1 MSGPEDERDAI
12 GKALP
17 TREEAPR
24 RLDEE
29 LLLLARKHPR
39 EDWPGNPG
47 LGEVA
52 RFWLDRHD
60 AFRQLDQVIREGSDQ
75 AVIEKIGAD
84 GFKPWLARNLSLYL
98 GELESHHSV
107 EDHHYFPVFRRAE
120 PDLARGFD
128 ILDNDHEELH
138 HAIEAIV
145 GIANRV
151 LQQPATD
158 PVAFH
163 GEMERFRESYE
174 TLGRTLVLHLDDEE
188 DLIIPLLIDRGETE
202 VMGR

>member
-1 MSGPEDERDAI
+1 MSGPQDD
-12 GKALP
+12 GDPVGDALP
-17 TREEAPR
+17 TRQAAPR
-24 RLDEE
+24 RIDEE

-39 EDWPGNPG
+39 EGWPDNPG
-47 LGEVA
+47 LGQTA

-60 AFRQLDQVIREGSDQ
+60 AFRQLDRVIREGSGQ
-75 AVIEKIGAD
+75 AVLEKIGAD
-84 GFKPWLARNLSLYL
+84 AFKPWLARNLSLYL

-128 ILDNDHEELH
+128 VLDNDHETLH

-158 PVAFH
+158 PLAFH

-174 TLGRTLVLHLDDEE
+174 TLGRTLVLHLGDEE
-188 DLIIPLLIDRGETE
+188 DLIIPLLIERGEAAIL
-202 VMGR
+202 GY